1 MTITPQTALI
11 SLAQLRR
18 LVVPWTDVTV
28 SNVSVDDYVR
38 VKLDAYANNIV
49 GDIHNGRLCRVISV
63 ASGEIVVRS
72 VDQQLQIL
80 QHFPNE
86 SHFQSKRRHTQNYQR
101 TQRPTNKITPFLS
114 LHSTQAHSPFRIGP
128 VH

>member
-1 MTITPQTALI
+1 MTPQTALI

-72 VDQQLQIL
+72 VDQQLPIL
-80 QHFPNE
+80 ME
-86 SHFQSKRRHTQNYQR
+86 TR
-101 TQRPTNKITPFLS
+101 
-114 LHSTQAHSPFRIGP
+114 HSPYALEKEVP
-128 VH
+128 